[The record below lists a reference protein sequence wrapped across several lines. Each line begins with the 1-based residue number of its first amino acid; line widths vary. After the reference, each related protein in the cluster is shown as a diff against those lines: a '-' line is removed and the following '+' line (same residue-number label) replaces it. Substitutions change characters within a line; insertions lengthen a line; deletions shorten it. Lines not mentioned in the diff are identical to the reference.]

1 METDC
6 VQHPKA
12 RGIIKEIRRTGPGLG
27 VAGEG
32 IIEDEGIELG
42 LKPGEGLV
50 DQKGQ
55 VILGWRVSGF
65 SLQSRES
72 SKAFECN
79 SALYKVL

>member
-12 RGIIKEIRRTGPGLG
+12 GGIVKEIRRTGPGLG

-50 DQKGQ
+50 DQKGP
-55 VILGWRVSGF
+55 VILGWRVSGCGSVF
-65 SLQSRES
+65 RI
-72 SKAFECN
+72 
-79 SALYKVL
+79 